1 MADRVRAVARRPAA
15 ATGPF
20 SAVGLVATACLLAAV
35 GGAALAADPRPPAA
49 SPKAAA
55 AARGELQDL
64 RQRIEGL
71 QKKVAGAEEVKSEA
85 ADALRESERAISDAN
100 RRLFEIAAEKK
111 AVNEEIARLSGEA
124 GAVESRVRAQQERLG
139 RLLQRRYVAGDPDPL
154 QLALSGDNPAE
165 VARLLHYYGYL
176 HRAYQ
181 AQIEALRAEL
191 ARLATVSGERRRKGA
206 ELAALEQEAGRERGR
221 LEVER
226 GRHQVVLARA
236 SKEIESNR
244 RQIATLRRDEDR
256 LTRLVEQIARLLAE
270 RERARAREA
279 AAREVQ
285 AKARE
290 AREAR
295 EVAKAAREAR
305 EAERSAGAPGERP
318 LPKAPDRQ
326 AGRSNETEG
335 AVRSG
340 DESPRADAGSG
351 RGPRTERIPEPG
363 VPAGVFASLKGRLAL
378 PVAGEIANRFGQARA
393 DGGMQWRGIT
403 ILARPGQEVRAVAP
417 GRVVFA
423 DWLRGFG
430 NLLIVDHGD
439 GYMTLYGN
447 NESLLR
453 RVGDGVRGG
462 DPVATVGASGGSA
475 QAGLYFELRHQGR
488 PLDPIGWSGG
498 R

>member
-1 MADRVRAVARRPAA
+1 MADRARAAARRLAA
-15 ATGPF
+15 ATGLLRAAGP
-20 SAVGLVATACLLAAV
+20 VAAACLLAAF

-55 AARGELQDL
+55 TARGELQDL

-100 RRLFEIAAEKK
+100 RRLFEIAAEQKV
-111 AVNEEIARLSGEA
+111 VNDEIVRLSGEA

-226 GRHQVVLARA
+226 GRHQAVLARA

-279 AAREVQ
+279 AAREAQ

-290 AREAR
+290 AREA
-295 EVAKAAREAR
+295 AKAARETR
-305 EAERSAGAPGERP
+305 EAERSARASGERP
-318 LPKAPDRQ
+318 PPKAPDRQ
-326 AGRSNETEG
+326 AGRSTEPEG
-335 AVRSG
+335 AARSG

-462 DPVATVGASGGSA
+462 DPVATVGASGGSG
-475 QAGLYFELRHQGR
+475 QAGLYFELRQQGR
-488 PLDPIGWSGG
+488 PVDPLAWSGS

>member
-1 MADRVRAVARRPAA
+1 MAVQ
-15 ATGPF
+15 
-20 SAVGLVATACLLAAV
+20 
-35 GGAALAADPRPPAA
+35 AADPRPPAA

-71 QKKVAGAEEVKSEA
+71 QKKVAGAEEVKTEA

-100 RRLFEIAAEKK
+100 RRLFEIVAEKK
-111 AVNEEIARLSGEA
+111 AVNEDIARLSGEA
-124 GAVESRVRAQQERLG
+124 GVVETRVRAQQERLG
-139 RLLQRRYVAGDPDPL
+139 RLLHRRYVAGDPDPL
-154 QLALSGDNPAE
+154 QLVLSGENPAE
-165 VARLLHYYGYL
+165 AARLLHYYGYL
-176 HRAYQ
+176 HRGYQ

-191 ARLATVSGERRRKGA
+191 ARLATVSGERRRKGT
-206 ELAALEQEAGRERGR
+206 ELAALEDEAGRERSR
-221 LEVER
+221 LEAER
-226 GRHQVVLARA
+226 GRHQAVLARA
-236 SKEIESNR
+236 SKEIETSR

-279 AAREVQ
+279 QAREAQ
-285 AKARE
+285 AKARA
-290 AREAR
+290 AREA
-295 EVAKAAREAR
+295 AKAAREAR
-305 EAERSAGAPGERP
+305 EAERSARAADERRP
-318 LPKAPDRQ
+318 ARPPERQ
-326 AGRSNETEG
+326 AGRVPEPDSANPPADG
-335 AVRSG
+335 AVRPEAG
-340 DESPRADAGSG
+340 AARLPRND
-351 RGPRTERIPEPG
+351 RIPEPG
-363 VPAGVFASLKGRLAL
+363 VPAGAFASLKGRLAL

-393 DGGMQWRGIT
+393 DGGLQWRGIT
-403 ILARPGQEVRAVAP
+403 ILARPGQEVRSVAP

-439 GYMTLYGN
+439 GYMSLYGN

-462 DPVATVGASGGSA
+462 DPVATVGASGGSS
-475 QAGLYFELRHQGR
+475 QAGLYFELRHRGKPVD
-488 PLDPIGWSGG
+488 PLGWSGA